1 METLTAKK
9 MAETIGISINLAG
22 KYLRGYCRPKL
33 IRAIEIERK
42 LGIPV
47 EAWDDIKSYLNN
59 NASNTETSRTNESK
73 NIPKAEKC

>member
-1 METLTAKK
+1 MEAITAKK
-9 MAETIGISINLAG
+9 LANEIGISVNLAG

-33 IRAIEIERK
+33 VRAIEIERK

-59 NASNTETSRTNESK
+59 TSKTTNQSTTKEG
-73 NIPKAEKC
+73 EKV